1 MSSCG
6 SVMKLVEVNCCE
18 EVGCG
23 GMLDLVV
30 EFVVSK
36 CWFGFVEVV
45 M

>member
-1 MSSCG
+1 
-6 SVMKLVEVNCCE
+6 MKLAEANCCE

-23 GMLDLVV
+23 GTSDLVA

-36 CWFGFVEVV
+36 CWPGPVEVV